1 MMWRKGD
8 CYIIMY
14 RDYVNGEKTPG
25 EVYAP
30 DRVLPKGETPFR
42 DEYEE
47 YIREYPGRGTLKVQ
61 ISVARGAFPLK
72 NVLVDVSQI
81 YNGVRYSLYN
91 DVTDISGIVD
101 NMVLPARSF
110 ESTLNF
116 ESAQGK
122 EARLPEAEYLV
133 TVFHPDFKE
142 LTDCAVVI
150 HDKTETILPVSLTPL
165 TGEKT
170 DG

>member
-1 MMWRKGD
+1 
-8 CYIIMY
+8 MY
-14 RDYVNGEKTPG
+14 REYLYSGKNPAEI
-25 EVYAP
+25 YAP
-30 DRVLPKGETPFR
+30 DRALPKGETPFR

-81 YNGVRYSLYN
+81 YNGVRYSLCN
-91 DVTDISGIVD
+91 DVTDMSGIVD

-116 ESAQGK
+116 ESSQI
-122 EARLPEAEYLV
+122 PEAQYLV
-133 TVFHPDFKE
+133 TVYHPDFKE
-142 LTDCAVVI
+142 LTDCAVII

-165 TGEKT
+165 TGERK

>member
-1 MMWRKGD
+1 
-8 CYIIMY
+8 MY
-14 RDYVNGEKTPG
+14 RDYLNSDVS
-25 EVYAP
+25 P
-30 DRVLPKGETPFR
+30 DEIYPQPRTVPRGETPFR

-72 NVLVDVSQI
+72 NVLVDVSQVWQ
-81 YNGVRYSLYN
+81 GVRYSLYN

-101 NMVLPARSF
+101 NMVLPARSI

-116 ESAQGK
+116 EDSQI
-122 EARLPEAEYLV
+122 PEAEYLV
-133 TVFHPDFKE
+133 TIFHPDFQE
-142 LTDCAVVI
+142 LTDCSVII
-150 HDKTETILPVSLTPL
+150 HDKTETILPISLVPL
-165 TGEKT
+165 TGERE

>member
-1 MMWRKGD
+1 
-8 CYIIMY
+8 MY
-14 RDYVNGEKTPG
+14 RDYLNSEIKP
-25 EVYAP
+25 EDIYAP
-30 DRVLPKGETPFR
+30 PRTIPTGESPFR
-42 DEYEE
+42 DEYES
-47 YIREYPGRGTLKVQ
+47 YIQSYPGRGTLKVQ
-61 ISVARGAFPLK
+61 ISVARGAYPMK

-101 NMVLPARSF
+101 NIVLPARSF

-116 ESAQGK
+116 DTAQ
-122 EARLPEAEYLV
+122 LPEAEYLV

-142 LTDCAVVI
+142 LVDCAVII
-150 HDKTETILPVSLTPL
+150 HDKTETILPISLVPL
-165 TGEKT
+165 TGEAQ

>member
-1 MMWRKGD
+1 MKSYHIFYQRR
-8 CYIIMY
+8 IFMY
-14 RDYVNGEKTPG
+14 REYLYSGKKLDEI
-25 EVYAP
+25 YAP
-30 DRVLPKGETPFR
+30 GRVLPKGETPFR

-47 YIREYPGRGTLKVQ
+47 YIRAYPGRGTLKVQ

-91 DVTDISGIVD
+91 DVTDMSGIVD

-116 ESAQGK
+116 DDS
-122 EARLPEAEYLV
+122 RIPEAQYLV
-133 TVFHPDFKE
+133 TVYHPDFKE
-142 LTDCAVVI
+142 LTDCAVII

-165 TGEKT
+165 TGERK

>member
-1 MMWRKGD
+1 
-8 CYIIMY
+8 MY
-14 RDYVNGEKTPG
+14 RDYLNTDTKPDEI
-25 EVYAP
+25 YAP
-30 DRVLPKGETPFR
+30 ARVMPKGESPFR
-42 DEYEE
+42 DEYED
-47 YIREYPGRGTLKVQ
+47 YIRAYPGRGTLKVQ

-101 NMVLPARSF
+101 NMVLPARSI

-116 ESAQGK
+116 ESAQI
-122 EARLPEAEYLV
+122 PEAEYLV
-133 TVFHPDFKE
+133 TIFHPDFQE
-142 LTDCAVVI
+142 LSDCTVVI
-150 HDKTETILPVSLTPL
+150 RDKSETILPVSLTPL
-165 TGEKT
+165 TGERY

>member
-1 MMWRKGD
+1 
-8 CYIIMY
+8 MY
-14 RDYVNGEKTPG
+14 RDYLNTEKKP
-25 EVYAP
+25 EEIYSPA
-30 DRVLPKGETPFR
+30 RIIPKGESPFR

-101 NMVLPARSF
+101 NMVLPARSI

-116 ESAQGK
+116 DT
-122 EARLPEAEYLV
+122 ARLPEAEYLV
-133 TVFHPDFKE
+133 TIFHPDFKE
-142 LTDCAVVI
+142 LSDCAVVI
-150 HDKTETILPVSLTPL
+150 RDKTETILPISLTPL
-165 TGEKT
+165 TGERE

>member
-1 MMWRKGD
+1 
-8 CYIIMY
+8 MY
-14 RDYVNGEKTPG
+14 RDYLNTGRNPDEI
-25 EVYAP
+25 YAP
-30 DRVLPKGETPFR
+30 ERVLPRGETPFR

-47 YIREYPGRGTLKVQ
+47 YIRAYPGRGTLKVQ

-101 NMVLPARSF
+101 NMVLPARSI

-116 ESAQGK
+116 ESAQIG
-122 EARLPEAEYLV
+122 EAEYLV
-133 TVFHPDFKE
+133 TIFHPDFKE
-142 LTDCAVVI
+142 MKDCAIVI
-150 HDKTETILPVSLTPL
+150 HDKTETILPVSLVPL
-165 TGEKT
+165 TGERE